1 MTNQINN
8 NIGKRFFASIT
19 PSSSFEPFI
28 APIPNSYI
36 RDSNKPFIVVLR
48 MSDLDCLNTF
58 TNKIEQSLPVNISY
72 IVFIKLRYFS
82 NSFCM
87 SGKQFAFDYKSQDK
101 IA

>member
-1 MTNQINN
+1 MTNKINNN
-8 NIGKRFFASIT
+8 NIGNRFYASST
-19 PSSSFEPFI
+19 LPSPDPFT
-28 APIPNSYI
+28 APIPYSYI

-48 MSDLDCLNTF
+48 ISDLDCLNIF
-58 TNKIEQSLPVNISY
+58 TNKIEQSLPINISY

-82 NSFCM
+82 DNFCM